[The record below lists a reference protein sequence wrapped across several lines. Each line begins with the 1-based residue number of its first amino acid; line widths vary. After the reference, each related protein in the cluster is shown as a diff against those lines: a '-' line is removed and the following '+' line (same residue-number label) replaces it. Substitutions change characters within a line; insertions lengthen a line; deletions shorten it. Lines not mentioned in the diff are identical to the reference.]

1 MAGKVCLALDA
12 AYDILIMDAD
22 GQRLA
27 LESFK
32 DLDTARRRLPALA
45 AQNPGTKV
53 ALWNRITRA
62 ILAET
67 NGY

>member
-45 AQNPGTKV
+45 AQYPGTKV